1 MGGINLETMFE
12 KQKEKRENREES
24 VKMIKKFQDAM
35 QKDGYRNKIVRD
47 EEGGYVGNNMSRDQL
62 IDMVL
67 KNFNGDFSFTIPE
80 EKFAK
85 KVLNSFTKSGRE
97 YNNKQRLSFLTGK
110 DVKIEVQI
118 IPSGFLGMETMKS
131 SESNS
136 FRINAR
142 RINVDDPLNPS
153 VTGDPF
159 LRVELESGN
168 GVNQYELDGL
178 LDICAHINRLENQ
191 SFANWYESNKEN
203 FNSDL
208 GQAIDYYADNWRF
221 LTSVNYFKENML
233 ESEISPPRK
242 GILEMAE
249 EKKKKTEERIARADE
264 YEAID
269 RDEYYD
275 ERFCYMKPEVLIKIN
290 DKLFTIDSDEGREV
304 VAKIAAWE
312 ERKIAVPAEV
322 PEKMKQKMTKLSK
335 DQRET
340 IERRVISKAVEAP
353 FNNRQADSLLALI
366 FQQAQRTI
374 DRPIGR

>member
-35 QKDGYRNKIVRD
+35 QKDGYKNKIVRD

-97 YNNKQRLSFLTGK
+97 YNNKQRLSFLKGE

-136 FRINAR
+136 FKINAR

-159 LRVELESGN
+159 LRVELGDSAGI
-168 GVNQYELDGL
+168 NQYECGGL
-178 LDICAHINRLENQ
+178 LDICAHIDRLENQ
-191 SFANWYESNKEN
+191 SFANWYESNKES

-221 LTSVNYFKENML
+221 LTSVNYFKENLL

-242 GILEMAE
+242 EVLEMAE
-249 EKKKKTEERIARADE
+249 EKKRKTEERIARADE

-269 RDEYYD
+269 RDEFYD

-312 ERKIAVPAEV
+312 DRKITVPAEV

>member
-1 MGGINLETMFE
+1 MGGISLETMFE

-24 VKMIKKFQDAM
+24 IKMIKKFQDAM
-35 QKDGYRNKIVRD
+35 QKDGYKNKIVRD

-97 YNNKQRLSFLTGK
+97 YNNKQRLSFLTGE
-110 DVKIEVQI
+110 DVKIEVKI
-118 IPSGFLGMETMKS
+118 IPSGYVGFETMKD
-131 SESNS
+131 SELNS
-136 FRINAR
+136 FKIDVHRENL
-142 RINVDDPLNPS
+142 P
-153 VTGDPF
+153 
-159 LRVELESGN
+159 E
-168 GVNQYELDGL
+168 ELDRKPLLKILPDSRDYSRLNRGEQIGL
-178 LDICAHINRLENQ
+178 INICANINTLEEA
-191 SFANWYESNKEN
+191 SLENWYEKNKESFN
-203 FNSDL
+203 FDKEK
-208 GQAIDYYADNWRF
+208 AIDYYVDNWRF
-221 LTSVNYFKENML
+221 LTSVDYCKKGLFK
-233 ESEISPPRK
+233 SEISAPSK
-242 GILEMAE
+242 EILEMDA
-249 EKKKKTEERIARADE
+249 EKKRIREARIASGEPDVGDSDE
-264 YEAID
+264 Q
-269 RDEYYD
+269 YD
-275 ERFCYMKPEVLIKIN
+275 ERFFYMKPEILIKIN

-312 ERKIAVPAEV
+312 DRKITVPAEV

>member
-35 QKDGYRNKIVRD
+35 QKDGYKNKIVRD

-67 KNFNGDFSFTIPE
+67 KNFSGDFSFTIPE

-97 YNNKQRLSFLTGK
+97 YNNKQRLSFLTGE

-136 FRINAR
+136 FKINAR

-191 SFANWYESNKEN
+191 SFANWYESNKES

-249 EKKKKTEERIARADE
+249 EKKKKTEERFARADKDE
-264 YEAID
+264 PID
-269 RDEYYD
+269 KDELYD

-312 ERKIAVPAEV
+312 DRKITVPAEV

>member
-35 QKDGYRNKIVRD
+35 QKDGYKNKIVRD

-242 GILEMAE
+242 EVLEMAE

-312 ERKIAVPAEV
+312 DRKIAVPAEV

>member
-136 FRINAR
+136 FKINAR
-142 RINVDDPLNPS
+142 CLDPSDPIDPNLKVDPCLQ
-153 VTGDPF
+153 
-159 LRVELESGN
+159 VELGDSAGI
-168 GVNQYELDGL
+168 NQYERGGL
-178 LDICAHINRLENQ
+178 FDICAHIDRLENQ
-191 SFANWYESNKEN
+191 SFAKWYESNKED

-208 GQAIDYYADNWRF
+208 EQAIDYYADNWRF
-221 LTSVNYFKENML
+221 LTSVNYFKEGLL

-249 EKKKKTEERIARADE
+249 EKKRKTEERFARADKDE
-264 YEAID
+264 PID
-269 RDEYYD
+269 RDEFYD

-312 ERKIAVPAEV
+312 DRKITVPAEV

>member
-1 MGGINLETMFE
+1 MGGIDLETMFE

-24 VKMIKKFQDAM
+24 IKMIKKFQDAM
-35 QKDGYRNKIVRD
+35 QKDGYKNKIVRD

-67 KNFNGDFSFTIPE
+67 KNFSGDFSFTIPE

-97 YNNKQRLSFLTGK
+97 YNNKQRLSFLTGE

-118 IPSGFLGMETMKS
+118 MPSGFLGVETMKS

-136 FRINAR
+136 FKINAR

-191 SFANWYESNKEN
+191 SFASWYESNKES

-221 LTSVNYFKENML
+221 LTSVNYFKENLL

-249 EKKKKTEERIARADE
+249 EKKRKTEERIARADE

-312 ERKIAVPAEV
+312 DRKITIPAEV

>member
-35 QKDGYRNKIVRD
+35 QKDGYKNKIVRD

-67 KNFNGDFSFTIPE
+67 KNFSGDFSFTIPE

-97 YNNKQRLSFLTGK
+97 YNNKQRLSFLTGE

-249 EKKKKTEERIARADE
+249 EKKRKTEERFARADKDE
-264 YEAID
+264 PID
-269 RDEYYD
+269 KDELYD

-312 ERKIAVPAEV
+312 DRKITVPAEV

>member
-35 QKDGYRNKIVRD
+35 QKDGYRNMIVRD
-47 EEGGYVGNNMSRDQL
+47 EEGGYVANNMSRDQL

-97 YNNKQRLSFLTGK
+97 YNNKQRLSFLTGE

-142 RINVDDPLNPS
+142 CFDPSDPIDPNLKVDPCLQ
-153 VTGDPF
+153 
-159 LRVELESGN
+159 VELENAS
-168 GVNQYELDGL
+168 GVNRYECDGL

-191 SFANWYESNKEN
+191 SFANWYESNKES
-203 FNSDL
+203 FNDL
-208 GQAIDYYADNWRF
+208 EQAIDYYADNWRF

-249 EKKKKTEERIARADE
+249 AKKKKTEERFARADKDE
-264 YEAID
+264 PID
-269 RDEYYD
+269 KDELYD

-312 ERKIAVPAEV
+312 DRKITVPAEV

>member
-35 QKDGYRNKIVRD
+35 QKDGYKNKIVRD

-67 KNFNGDFSFTIPE
+67 KNFSGDFSFTIPE

-97 YNNKQRLSFLTGK
+97 YNNKQRLSFLTGE

-118 IPSGFLGMETMKS
+118 MPSGFLGMETMKS

-136 FRINAR
+136 FKINAR

-191 SFANWYESNKEN
+191 SFASWYESNKES

-242 GILEMAE
+242 EVLEMAE
-249 EKKKKTEERIARADE
+249 EKKRKTEERIARADE

-269 RDEYYD
+269 RDEFYD

-312 ERKIAVPAEV
+312 DRKIAVPAEV

>member
-35 QKDGYRNKIVRD
+35 QKDGYKNKIVRD

-67 KNFNGDFSFTIPE
+67 KNFSGDFSFTIPE

-242 GILEMAE
+242 EVLEMAE

-312 ERKIAVPAEV
+312 DRKITVPAEV

>member
-1 MGGINLETMFE
+1 MGEINLETMFE

-24 VKMIKKFQDAM
+24 IKMIKKFQDAM
-35 QKDGYRNKIVRD
+35 QKDGYRNMIVRD
-47 EEGGYVGNNMSRDQL
+47 EEGGYVVNNMSRDQL

-97 YNNKQRLSFLTGK
+97 YNNKQRLSFLTGE

-142 RINVDDPLNPS
+142 CLDPSDPIDPNLKVDPCLQ
-153 VTGDPF
+153 
-159 LRVELESGN
+159 VELKDSAGI
-168 GVNQYELDGL
+168 NQYELGGL
-178 LDICAHINRLENQ
+178 LDICAHIDRLENQ
-191 SFANWYESNKEN
+191 SFAKWYESNKED

-208 GQAIDYYADNWRF
+208 EQAIDYYADNWRF

-242 GILEMAE
+242 EVLEMAE
-249 EKKKKTEERIARADE
+249 EKKRKTEERFARADKDE
-264 YEAID
+264 PID
-269 RDEYYD
+269 KDEFYD

-312 ERKIAVPAEV
+312 DRKITVPAEV

>member
-1 MGGINLETMFE
+1 MSGINLETMFE

-24 VKMIKKFQDAM
+24 IKMIKKFQDAM
-35 QKDGYRNKIVRD
+35 QKDGYKNKIVRD
-47 EEGGYVGNNMSRDQL
+47 EEGGYVVNNMSRDQL

-67 KNFNGDFSFTIPE
+67 KNFSGDFSFTIPE

-97 YNNKQRLSFLTGK
+97 YNNKQRLSFLTGE

-142 RINVDDPLNPS
+142 CLDPSDPIDPNLKVDPCLQ
-153 VTGDPF
+153 
-159 LRVELESGN
+159 VELGDLGE
-168 GVNQYELDGL
+168 VNQYERDGL
-178 LDICAHINRLENQ
+178 FDICAHINRLENQ
-191 SFANWYESNKEN
+191 SFANWYESNKES
-203 FNSDL
+203 FNDL
-208 GQAIDYYADNWRF
+208 EQAIDYYADNWRF
-221 LTSVNYFKENML
+221 LTSVNYFKENLL

-242 GILEMAE
+242 EALEMAE

-312 ERKIAVPAEV
+312 DRKITVPAEV

>member
-35 QKDGYRNKIVRD
+35 KKDGYRNMIVRD

-62 IDMVL
+62 VDMVL
-67 KNFNGDFSFTIPE
+67 KNFSGDFSFTIPE

-97 YNNKQRLSFLTGK
+97 YNNKQRLSFLTGE

-118 IPSGFLGMETMKS
+118 MPSGFLGMETMKS

-136 FRINAR
+136 FKINAR

-242 GILEMAE
+242 EILEMAE

>member
-1 MGGINLETMFE
+1 MSGINLETMFE

-47 EEGGYVGNNMSRDQL
+47 EEGGYVVNNMSRDQL

-97 YNNKQRLSFLTGK
+97 YNNKQRLSFLTGE

-136 FRINAR
+136 FKINAR
-142 RINVDDPLNPS
+142 RINVEDPLNPS

-159 LRVELESGN
+159 LRVELESAS
-168 GVNQYELDGL
+168 GVNQYECDGL

-191 SFANWYESNKEN
+191 SFANWYESNKES

-233 ESEISPPRK
+233 KSEISPPRK

-249 EKKKKTEERIARADE
+249 EKKRKTEERFARADKDE
-264 YEAID
+264 PID
-269 RDEYYD
+269 RDEFYD

-312 ERKIAVPAEV
+312 DRKITVPAEV

>member
-35 QKDGYRNKIVRD
+35 QKDGYRNMIVRD

-62 IDMVL
+62 VDMVL
-67 KNFNGDFSFTIPE
+67 KNFSGDFSFTIPE

-118 IPSGFLGMETMKS
+118 IPSGYLGMEIMKS

-136 FRINAR
+136 FKINAHR
-142 RINVDDPLNPS
+142 VDISDPENPDLKVDS
-153 VTGDPF
+153 F
-159 LRVELESGN
+159 LQVELGN
-168 GVNQYELDGL
+168 SAGINQYECDGL

-191 SFANWYESNKEN
+191 SFASWYESNKES
-203 FNSDL
+203 FNDL
-208 GQAIDYYADNWRF
+208 EQAIDYYADNWRF
-221 LTSVNYFKENML
+221 LTSVNYFKEGLL

-312 ERKIAVPAEV
+312 DRKITVPAEV

>member
-35 QKDGYRNKIVRD
+35 QKDGYKNKIVRD

-97 YNNKQRLSFLTGK
+97 YNNKQRLSFLKGE

-142 RINVDDPLNPS
+142 CFDPSDPIDPNLKVDPCLQ
-153 VTGDPF
+153 
-159 LRVELESGN
+159 VELENAS
-168 GVNQYELDGL
+168 GVNRYECAGL

-191 SFANWYESNKEN
+191 SFANWCESNKEC
-203 FNSDL
+203 FNDL
-208 GQAIDYYADNWRF
+208 EQAIDYYADNWRF
-221 LTSVNYFKENML
+221 LTSVNYFKENLL

-242 GILEMAE
+242 EALEMAE

-312 ERKIAVPAEV
+312 DRKIAVPAEV

>member
-1 MGGINLETMFE
+1 MSGINLEAMFE

-35 QKDGYRNKIVRD
+35 QKDGYKNKIVRD
-47 EEGGYVGNNMSRDQL
+47 EEGGYVVNNMSRDQL

-97 YNNKQRLSFLTGK
+97 YNNKQRLSFLTGE

-118 IPSGFLGMETMKS
+118 IPSEFLGMETMKN

-136 FRINAR
+136 FKINAR
-142 RINVDDPLNPS
+142 CFDPSDPIDPNLKVDPCLQ
-153 VTGDPF
+153 
-159 LRVELESGN
+159 VELGDSDGI
-168 GVNQYELDGL
+168 NQYERGGL
-178 LDICAHINRLENQ
+178 LDICTHIDRLENE
-191 SFANWYESNKEN
+191 SFANWYESNKES
-203 FNSDL
+203 FNDL
-208 GQAIDYYADNWRF
+208 EQAIDYYADNWRF

-249 EKKKKTEERIARADE
+249 EKKRKTEERFARADKDE
-264 YEAID
+264 PID
-269 RDEYYD
+269 RDEFYD

-312 ERKIAVPAEV
+312 DRKITVPAEV

>member
-1 MGGINLETMFE
+1 MSGINLETMFE

-24 VKMIKKFQDAM
+24 IKMIKKFQDAM
-35 QKDGYRNKIVRD
+35 QKDGYKNKIVRD
-47 EEGGYVGNNMSRDQL
+47 EEGGYVVNNMSRDQL

-136 FRINAR
+136 FKINAR

-191 SFANWYESNKEN
+191 SFASWYESNKES

-221 LTSVNYFKENML
+221 LTSVNYFKENLL

-242 GILEMAE
+242 EVLEMAE
-249 EKKKKTEERIARADE
+249 EKKRKTEERIARADE

-269 RDEYYD
+269 RDEFYD

-312 ERKIAVPAEV
+312 DRKITVPAEV

>member
-1 MGGINLETMFE
+1 MGGIDLETMFE

-35 QKDGYRNKIVRD
+35 QKDGYKNKIVRD

-67 KNFNGDFSFTIPE
+67 KNFSGDFSFTIPE

-97 YNNKQRLSFLTGK
+97 YNNKQRLSFLTGE

-118 IPSGFLGMETMKS
+118 MPSGFLGMETMKS

-136 FRINAR
+136 FKINAR

-191 SFANWYESNKEN
+191 SFASWYESNKES

-242 GILEMAE
+242 EILEMAE
-249 EKKKKTEERIARADE
+249 AKKKKTEERFARADKDE
-264 YEAID
+264 PID
-269 RDEYYD
+269 RDEFYD

-312 ERKIAVPAEV
+312 DRKITVPAEV

>member
-47 EEGGYVGNNMSRDQL
+47 EEGGYVANNMSRDQL

-67 KNFNGDFSFTIPE
+67 KNFSGDFSFTIPE

-97 YNNKQRLSFLTGK
+97 YNNKQRLSFLTGE

-221 LTSVNYFKENML
+221 LTSVNYFKENLL

-242 GILEMAE
+242 EVLEIAE
-249 EKKKKTEERIARADE
+249 EKKRKTEERIARADE

-269 RDEYYD
+269 RDEFYD

>member
-35 QKDGYRNKIVRD
+35 QKDGYKNKIVRD
-47 EEGGYVGNNMSRDQL
+47 EEGGYVVNNMSRDQL

-269 RDEYYD
+269 RDEFYD

-304 VAKIAAWE
+304 IAKIAAWE
-312 ERKIAVPAEV
+312 DRKIAVPAEV

>member
-1 MGGINLETMFE
+1 MSGINLETMFE

-24 VKMIKKFQDAM
+24 IKMIKKFQDAM
-35 QKDGYRNKIVRD
+35 QKDGYKNKIVRD
-47 EEGGYVGNNMSRDQL
+47 EEGGYVVNNMSRDQL

-80 EKFAK
+80 EKFVK

-136 FRINAR
+136 FKINAR

-191 SFANWYESNKEN
+191 SFASWYESNKES

-221 LTSVNYFKENML
+221 LTSVNYFKENLL

-242 GILEMAE
+242 EVLEMAE
-249 EKKKKTEERIARADE
+249 EKKRKTEERIARADE

-269 RDEYYD
+269 RDEFYD

-312 ERKIAVPAEV
+312 DRKITVPAEV

>member
-1 MGGINLETMFE
+1 MSGINLETMFE

-24 VKMIKKFQDAM
+24 IKMIKKFQDAM

-47 EEGGYVGNNMSRDQL
+47 EEGGYVVNNMSRDQL

-136 FRINAR
+136 FKINAR

-191 SFANWYESNKEN
+191 SFASWYESNKES

-221 LTSVNYFKENML
+221 LTSVNYFKENLL

-242 GILEMAE
+242 EVLEMAE
-249 EKKKKTEERIARADE
+249 EKKRKTEERIARADE

-269 RDEYYD
+269 RDEFYD

-312 ERKIAVPAEV
+312 DCKIAVPAEV

-340 IERRVISKAVEAP
+340 IERRIISKAVEAP

>member
-1 MGGINLETMFE
+1 MGGIDLETMFE

-24 VKMIKKFQDAM
+24 IKMIKKFQDAM

-47 EEGGYVGNNMSRDQL
+47 EEGGYVVNNMSRDQL

-208 GQAIDYYADNWRF
+208 GQAMDYYADNWRF

-269 RDEYYD
+269 RDEFYD

-312 ERKIAVPAEV
+312 DRKITVPAEV

>member
-12 KQKEKRENREES
+12 KQKEKRESREES

-35 QKDGYRNKIVRD
+35 QKDGYKNKIVRD

-85 KVLNSFTKSGRE
+85 KVFNSFTKSGRE

-168 GVNQYELDGL
+168 GVNRYELDGL

-249 EKKKKTEERIARADE
+249 EKKKKTEERFARADKDE
-264 YEAID
+264 PID
-269 RDEYYD
+269 RDEFYD

-312 ERKIAVPAEV
+312 DRKITVPAEV

>member
-1 MGGINLETMFE
+1 MGGIDLETMFE

-24 VKMIKKFQDAM
+24 IKMIKKFQDAM
-35 QKDGYRNKIVRD
+35 QKDGYKNKIVRD
-47 EEGGYVGNNMSRDQL
+47 EEGGYVVNNMSRDQL

-67 KNFNGDFSFTIPE
+67 KNFSGDFSFTIPE

-136 FRINAR
+136 FKINAR

-168 GVNQYELDGL
+168 GVNQYELNGL

-191 SFANWYESNKEN
+191 SFENWYESNKEN

-233 ESEISPPRK
+233 ESEISPPPK
-242 GILEMAE
+242 EILEMAE

-290 DKLFTIDSDEGREV
+290 DKLFTIDSDEAREV

-312 ERKIAVPAEV
+312 DRKITVPAEV

>member
-24 VKMIKKFQDAM
+24 IKMIKKFQDAM

-47 EEGGYVGNNMSRDQL
+47 EEGGYVANNMSRDQL

-67 KNFNGDFSFTIPE
+67 KNFSGDFSFTIPE

-97 YNNKQRLSFLTGK
+97 YNNKQRLSFLKGE

-249 EKKKKTEERIARADE
+249 AKKKKTEERFARADKDE
-264 YEAID
+264 PID
-269 RDEYYD
+269 KDELYD

-312 ERKIAVPAEV
+312 DRKITVPAEV

-335 DQRET
+335 VQRET

>member
-35 QKDGYRNKIVRD
+35 QKDGYKNRIVRD

-97 YNNKQRLSFLTGK
+97 YNNKQRLSFLKGE

-136 FRINAR
+136 FRINAHCFDPSDP
-142 RINVDDPLNPS
+142 IDPNLKVDPCLQ
-153 VTGDPF
+153 
-159 LRVELESGN
+159 VELGN
-168 GVNQYELDGL
+168 SDGINQYERGGL
-178 LDICAHINRLENQ
+178 LDICAHIDRLENE
-191 SFANWYESNKEN
+191 SFANWYESNKEC
-203 FNSDL
+203 FNDL
-208 GQAIDYYADNWRF
+208 EQAIDYYADNWRF

-249 EKKKKTEERIARADE
+249 EKKKKTAERIARADKDE
-264 YEAID
+264 PID
-269 RDEYYD
+269 ADESYD

-312 ERKIAVPAEV
+312 DRKITVPAEV

>member
-24 VKMIKKFQDAM
+24 IKMIKKFQDAM
-35 QKDGYRNKIVRD
+35 QKDGYRNMIVRD
-47 EEGGYVGNNMSRDQL
+47 EEGGYVVNNMSRDQL

-67 KNFNGDFSFTIPE
+67 KNFSGDFSFTIPE

-110 DVKIEVQI
+110 DVKIEVKI
-118 IPSGFLGMETMKS
+118 IPSGYVGFETMKD
-131 SESNS
+131 SELNS
-136 FRINAR
+136 FKIDVHRENLPEEFDR
-142 RINVDDPLNPS
+142 EPLLKILPDSRDYGRLNKGEQ
-153 VTGDPF
+153 V
-159 LRVELESGN
+159 
-168 GVNQYELDGL
+168 GL
-178 LDICAHINRLENQ
+178 IDICANINTLEEA
-191 SFANWYESNKEN
+191 SLENWYEKNKESFN
-203 FNSDL
+203 FDKEK
-208 GQAIDYYADNWRF
+208 AIDYYVDNWRF
-221 LTSVNYFKENML
+221 LTNVDYFKMGL
-233 ESEISPPRK
+233 LKSEISPPSK
-242 GILEMAE
+242 EVLEMDA
-249 EKKKKTEERIARADE
+249 EKKRIREARIASGEKYVDGGVE
-264 YEAID
+264 E
-269 RDEYYD
+269 YD
-275 ERFCYMKPEVLIKIN
+275 ERFFYMKPEVLIKIN

-312 ERKIAVPAEV
+312 ERKIAMPAEV

>member
-12 KQKEKRENREES
+12 KQKEKRESREES
-24 VKMIKKFQDAM
+24 IKMIKKFQDAM
-35 QKDGYRNKIVRD
+35 QKDGYKNKIVRD

-62 IDMVL
+62 LDMVL

-97 YNNKQRLSFLTGK
+97 YNNKQRLSFLTGEN
-110 DVKIEVQI
+110 VKIEVQI
-118 IPSGFLGMETMKS
+118 IPSGFLGMETMKN

-136 FRINAR
+136 FKINAR

-191 SFANWYESNKEN
+191 SFANWYKSNKEN

-249 EKKKKTEERIARADE
+249 EKKRKTEERFARADKDE
-264 YEAID
+264 PID
-269 RDEYYD
+269 KDELYD

-312 ERKIAVPAEV
+312 DRKITVPAEV

>member
-35 QKDGYRNKIVRD
+35 QKDGYKNKIVRD
-47 EEGGYVGNNMSRDQL
+47 EEGGYIGNNMSRDQL

-97 YNNKQRLSFLTGK
+97 YNNKQRLSFLKGE

-142 RINVDDPLNPS
+142 CFDPSDPIDPNLKVDPCLQ
-153 VTGDPF
+153 
-159 LRVELESGN
+159 VELENAS
-168 GVNQYELDGL
+168 GVNRYECAGL

-191 SFANWYESNKEN
+191 SFANWCESNKEC
-203 FNSDL
+203 FNDL
-208 GQAIDYYADNWRF
+208 EQAIDYYADNWRF
-221 LTSVNYFKENML
+221 LTSVNYFKENLL

-242 GILEMAE
+242 EALEMAE

-312 ERKIAVPAEV
+312 DRKIAVPAEV

>member
-1 MGGINLETMFE
+1 MGGIDLETMFE

-24 VKMIKKFQDAM
+24 IKMIKRFQDAM
-35 QKDGYRNKIVRD
+35 QKDGYKNKIVRD
-47 EEGGYVGNNMSRDQL
+47 EEGGYVVNNMSRDQL

-67 KNFNGDFSFTIPE
+67 KNFSGDFSFTIPE

-85 KVLNSFTKSGRE
+85 RVLNSFTKSGRE

-221 LTSVNYFKENML
+221 LTSVNYFKENLL

-249 EKKKKTEERIARADE
+249 EKKRKTEERFARADKDE
-264 YEAID
+264 PID
-269 RDEYYD
+269 KDELYD

>member
-1 MGGINLETMFE
+1 
-12 KQKEKRENREES
+12 
-24 VKMIKKFQDAM
+24 
-35 QKDGYRNKIVRD
+35 
-47 EEGGYVGNNMSRDQL
+47 MSRDQL

-80 EKFAK
+80 EKFVK

-97 YNNKQRLSFLTGK
+97 YNNKQRLSFLTGE

-142 RINVDDPLNPS
+142 CFDPSDPIDPNLKVDPCLQ
-153 VTGDPF
+153 
-159 LRVELESGN
+159 VELENAS
-168 GVNQYELDGL
+168 GVNRYECDGL

-191 SFANWYESNKEN
+191 SFENWYKSNKEC
-203 FNSDL
+203 FNDL
-208 GQAIDYYADNWRF
+208 EQAIDYYADNWRF

-242 GILEMAE
+242 EVLEMAE
-249 EKKKKTEERIARADE
+249 EKKRKTEERIARADE

-269 RDEYYD
+269 KDESYD

-290 DKLFTIDSDEGREV
+290 DKLFTIDSDEGREI

-312 ERKIAVPAEV
+312 DRKITVPAEV